1 MVLNRYLW
9 QCDIFSTELP
19 MTFIHALALVYAV
32 YFKERIDNEL
42 LAFDES
48 DEVGPLFVTIASSE
62 NLTKW
67 LLSEY
72 SMLYRITYTNQGK
85 MYRYQF
91 VKSFLFN

>member
-1 MVLNRYLW
+1 
-9 QCDIFSTELP
+9 
-19 MTFIHALALVYAV
+19 MTFKHALALVYAV

-42 LAFDES
+42 LAFEES

-72 SMLYRITYTNQGK
+72 SMLYRITYTHQGK

-91 VKSFLFN
+91 VKSFTFN